1 MLCKTRRESNSFLS
15 SNRRRKSTFYDMT
28 FAFIESETNN
38 ISIMLLGF
46 IYFIGD
52 VMKYPFTLTCIAA
65 LLSGLSSAA
74 IAADVPAGTVL
85 AKQQDLVRHI
95 KDEPASLDPAKAVGL
110 PEIQVIR
117 DLFEGLVNQDANG
130 NIIPGVATRWQTNDQ
145 KIWTFTLRNDA
156 KWSDGTPVTAQDF
169 VYSWQRLVDPATTS
183 PFAWFAALAGIANAQ
198 NIIDGKAKPDS
209 LGVTAVDAHTLRVQ
223 LDKPLPWFV
232 NLTANFSLYPVNKT
246 NVESDKNWTRPGKLV
261 GNGAY
266 VLADRVVN
274 EKLVATPNKHYWDNA
289 KTVIQKVTF
298 VPINQESAATKRYLA
313 GDIDITESFPKNQYQ
328 KLLKELPG
336 QVYTPAQL
344 GTYYYAFN
352 TQKGPTADA
361 RVRLALS
368 MTIDRRI
375 IAEKVLGT
383 GEKPAWRL
391 TPDVTAGFTPQPSAM
406 EQSSQA
412 ELNAQAKTLLQ
423 AAGYGPNRPLKLTL
437 LYNTSENHQK
447 IAIAVASMWK
457 KNLGVDVKLQNQEW
471 KTYIDSRNTGNFDV
485 IRASW
490 VGDYNEPSTFLSLL
504 TSTNT
509 GNIARFNEPA
519 YDKVI
524 RQAAMEN
531 TATARN
537 ADYNEAEKILAEK
550 VPIAPIYQYTNG
562 RLIKPWLK
570 GYPIT
575 NPEDVAYTHTMY
587 LIKH

>member
-1 MLCKTRRESNSFLS
+1 MKFPVSLLCYALALGGVS
-15 SNRRRKSTFYDMT
+15 SL
-28 FAFIESETNN
+28 A
-38 ISIMLLGF
+38 
-46 IYFIGD
+46 
-52 VMKYPFTLTCIAA
+52 VAA
-65 LLSGLSSAA
+65 E
-74 IAADVPAGTVL
+74 VPQGTVL
-85 AKQQDLVRHI
+85 AQQQTLVRHI

-117 DLFEGLVNQDANG
+117 DLFEGLVNQGGKG
-130 NIIPGVATRWQTNDQ
+130 NIIPGVATKWQTNDNR
-145 KIWTFTLRNDA
+145 IWTFTLRDDA

-169 VYSWQRLVDPATTS
+169 VYSWQRLVDPKTTS
-183 PFAWFAALAGIANAQ
+183 PFAWFAALAGITNAQ
-198 NIIDGKAKPDS
+198 NIIDGKATPDK
-209 LGVTAVDAHTLRVQ
+209 LGVTAVDVKTLRVQ

-232 NLTANFSLYPVNKT
+232 NLTANFSLYPVQKA
-246 NVESDKNWTRPGKLV
+246 NVESDPNWTRPGKLI

-266 VLADRVVN
+266 VLKERVVN
-274 EKLVATPNKHYWDNA
+274 EKLVVVPNTSYWDNA
-289 KTVIQKVTF
+289 KTVIKQVTF
-298 VPINQESAATKRYLA
+298 VPINQESNATKRYLA
-313 GDIDITESFPKNQYQ
+313 GDIDITESFPKNQYKQ
-328 KLLKELPG
+328 LLKDIPG
-336 QVYTPAQL
+336 QVYTPPQL

-375 IAEKVLGT
+375 MADKVLGT
-383 GEKPAWRL
+383 GEKPAWRF
-391 TPDVTAGFTPQPSAM
+391 TPDVTAGFTPQSSEM
-406 EQSSQA
+406 EKMSQE
-412 ELNAQAKTLLQ
+412 ELNAQAKTLLT

-504 TSTNT
+504 TSTHS
-509 GNIARFNEPA
+509 GNISRFNDPA

-524 RQAAMEN
+524 NQTTLE
-531 TATARN
+531 TTEKARN
-537 ADYNEAEKILAEK
+537 ADYNEAEKIIASQA
-550 VPIAPIYQYTNG
+550 PIAPIYQYTNG

-570 GYPIT
+570 GYPIE
-575 NPEDVAYTHTMY
+575 NPEDVAYSRTMY
-587 LIKH
+587 IIKH